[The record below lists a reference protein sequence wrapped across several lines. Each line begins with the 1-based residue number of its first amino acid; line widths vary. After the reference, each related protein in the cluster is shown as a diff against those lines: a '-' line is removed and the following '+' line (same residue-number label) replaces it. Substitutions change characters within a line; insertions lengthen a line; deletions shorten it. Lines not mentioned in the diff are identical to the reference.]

1 MKKIKYFLEANAMLL
16 SIIAANLMGM
26 VMVRVLLHMT
36 DPDDVPIN
44 LEYLIRAFRLAPV
57 LLYFTITLFILWYE
71 KPIRAILKARYRGES
86 SPESLLS
93 KSRRRLQNEP
103 YVAMLICFVVW
114 TMASIFFGFI
124 LKQAGAME
132 MRIKMTSARSFIT
145 GLFSMAMVFY
155 LLEHVIQKHLAPIF
169 FPHGQLA
176 ATKGTIKGRIGVKL
190 IALVLSSGILPF
202 GAILLTIRGSSKVVE
217 QGLRSPQEMLLR
229 LQSYL
234 AVETLIFILLA
245 TGFTVLFATNLT
257 KSIQDILVTLR
268 RVRKGDFSGQVK
280 VTSNDEIGYT
290 GDAINSMIKGLQERD
305 AIKELFGRYVTNEI
319 RDEIL
324 AGRIK
329 LGGELK
335 KVTLLFSDLRDFTP
349 MVEAHS
355 PEVVVG
361 IINGYFHQMAEAVT
375 EHKGLV
381 LQYVGDEIEAVFG
394 APLPLANHADQAVA
408 AALSMRK
415 RLAQYD
421 QTLIAKGLPALRH
434 GIGIH
439 TGLALAANI
448 GSPDRLSYALVGD
461 TVNLASRISDL
472 TKKFGTD
479 ILISADTQRELSQKP
494 NLRSLPVVQV
504 KGKSQA
510 VEVFALE

>member
-1 MKKIKYFLEANAMLL
+1 MKKLKSFLLSNAMLL

-26 VMVRVLLHMT
+26 TMVRVLLHMT
-36 DPDDVPIN
+36 EPDKVPIN
-44 LEYLIRAFRLAPV
+44 LEYLIRAFRLVPV
-57 LLYFTITLFILWYE
+57 LLYFTIILFILWYE
-71 KPIRAILKARYRGES
+71 KPIRLYLKARQKKKALS
-86 SPESLLS
+86 DQLLN

-114 TMASIFFGFI
+114 AMASIFFGFI
-124 LKQAGAME
+124 LDQAGALE
-132 MRIKMTSARSFIT
+132 MRIKMTAMRSFIT
-145 GLFSMAMVFY
+145 GLFSMAMAFF
-155 LLEHVIQKHLAPIF
+155 LLEHVIQKYLAPIF
-169 FPHGQLA
+169 FPLGQLS
-176 ATKGTIKGRIGVKL
+176 ATKGAIKGRIGVKL

-202 GAILLTIRGSSKVVE
+202 GAILLTIKGSSEVVE
-217 QGLRSPQEMLLR
+217 MGLRSPREMLER
-229 LQSYL
+229 LQAYL
-234 AVETLIFILLA
+234 AVETLIFIILA
-245 TGFTVLFATNLT
+245 TGFTLLFATNLT
-257 KSIQDILVTLR
+257 RSIQDILATLKK
-268 RVRKGDFSGQVK
+268 VRKGDFSGQVK
-280 VTSNDEIGYT
+280 VTSNDEIGFT
-290 GDAINSMIKGLQERD
+290 GDAINSMIEGLKERD

-335 KVTLLFSDLRDFTP
+335 EVTLVFSDLRDFTP
-349 MVEAHS
+349 MVETHS
-355 PEVVVG
+355 PKEVVG
-361 IINGYFHQMAEAVT
+361 IINGYFHQMAEAIT
-375 EHKGLV
+375 QHKGLV

-394 APLPLANHADQAVA
+394 APLPLLNHADQAVA

-415 RLAQYD
+415 RLEQYN
-421 QTLIAKGLPALRH
+421 QTLVAKGLLPLRH

-461 TVNLASRISDL
+461 AVNLASRISDL

-479 ILISADTQRELSQKP
+479 IIISADTQKELSHTPK
-494 NLRSLPVVQV
+494 LRSLPVVQV